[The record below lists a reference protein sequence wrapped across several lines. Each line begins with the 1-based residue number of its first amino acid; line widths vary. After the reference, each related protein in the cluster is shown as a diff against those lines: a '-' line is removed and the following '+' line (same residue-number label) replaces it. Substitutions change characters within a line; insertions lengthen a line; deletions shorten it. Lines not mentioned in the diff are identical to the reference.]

1 MMKKI
6 IAAGHICLDITPVV
20 PEGHRGKR
28 LVEILKPGKLL
39 NVGPAD
45 VHTGGSAANTGL
57 ALKLLGED
65 VTLMGKVGDDAF
77 GSIIRELLAKRGVSG
92 LLTDPTE
99 VTSYSVVLAL
109 PGVDRI
115 FLHNPGANDSF
126 SNADIPDA
134 ALEEAVLFHFGYPP
148 LMKRMYSDGGRELA
162 AIFRRMKESRIT
174 TSLDLAAVD
183 PASEAG
189 KADWR
194 EILSRVLPYT
204 DFFLPSFEEL
214 CFMLDRPK
222 YERLR
227 AEGGEIIE
235 RLDLRRD
242 VKPLA
247 DAALEMGC
255 RAVLVKCGTSGMYY
269 RTGDRAAMEKLGKRT
284 GLDAGLWSSREGIQ
298 TCFAAENVLSATGA
312 GDASIAAFL
321 SAALHGYGPG
331 DCAAFAAAEGACAVT
346 AYDALSGLLPLGE
359 LERKIKAGW
368 PTRKEE
374 RTETCWST

>member
-1 MMKKI
+1 MKKI

-28 LVEILKPGKLL
+28 LEEILEPGKLL
-39 NVGPAD
+39 NVGPVD

-57 ALKLLGED
+57 ALKLLGEE

-77 GSIIRELLAKRGVSG
+77 GSIIRELLAKRGAGG
-92 LLTDPTE
+92 LLIDPTE

-126 SNADIPDA
+126 SNADISDA

-148 LMKRMYSDGGRELA
+148 LMKRMYSDGGAELEA
-162 AIFRRMKESRIT
+162 MFSRVKGKGLS

-183 PASEAG
+183 PASDAG

-194 EILSRVLPYT
+194 GILSRVLPYT

-222 YERLR
+222 FERLK
-227 AEGGEIIE
+227 AAGGEITDDLDPE
-235 RLDLRRD
+235 RDG
-242 VKPLA
+242 KPLA
-247 DAALEMGC
+247 DLALEMGC
-255 RAVLVKCGTSGMYY
+255 RVVLVKCGTKGMYF
-269 RTGDRAAMEKLGKRT
+269 RCADRPAMERLGHCT
-284 GLDAGLWSSREGIQ
+284 GLDGDLWAGREGSQ
-298 TCFAAENVLSATGA
+298 PCFAVEKVRSATGA
-312 GDASIAAFL
+312 GDVSIAAFL
-321 SAALHGYGPG
+321 SAALHGYGPAE
-331 DCAAFAAAEGACAVT
+331 CAAFAAAEGACSVT
-346 AYDALSGLLPLGE
+346 AYDALSGLLQLSE
-359 LERKIKAGW
+359 LETKIKAGW
-368 PTRKEE
+368 PVCR
-374 RTETCWST
+374 

>member
-1 MMKKI
+1 MKKI

-20 PEGHRGKR
+20 PERHRGKR
-28 LVEILKPGKLL
+28 LEEILEPGKLL

-45 VHTGGSAANTGL
+45 VHTGGSVANTGL
-57 ALKLLGED
+57 ALKLMGEE

-77 GSIIRELLAKRGVSG
+77 GSIIRELLAKRGVGG
-92 LLTDPTE
+92 LLTDPAE

-126 SNADIPDA
+126 SDADIPDA

-148 LMKRMYSDGGRELA
+148 LMKRMYSDGGTELA
-162 AIFRRMKESRIT
+162 AMFGRAKEKGLS

-194 EILSRVLPYT
+194 EILSRVLPNI

-222 YERLR
+222 YERLK
-227 AEGGEIIE
+227 ASGGEITE
-235 RLDLRRD
+235 NLDLKRD
-242 VKPLA
+242 AKPLA
-247 DAALEMGC
+247 DLALEMGC
-255 RAVLVKCGTSGMYY
+255 RVAVVKCGAKGMYF
-269 RTGDRAAMEKLGKRT
+269 RSADRPAMDRLGKRT
-284 GLDAGLWSSREGIQ
+284 ELDADLWAGREGSQ
-298 TCFAAENVLSATGA
+298 PCFTVEKVRSATGA
-312 GDASIAAFL
+312 GDVSIAAFL
-321 SAALHGYGPG
+321 SAALHGYGPAE
-331 DCAAFAAAEGACAVT
+331 CAAFAAAEGACSVT
-346 AYDALSGLLPLGE
+346 AYDALSGLLPLSE
-359 LERKIKAGW
+359 LETRIKAGW
-368 PTRKEE
+368 PVCR
-374 RTETCWST
+374 

>member
-28 LVEILKPGKLL
+28 LEEILKPGKLL

-77 GSIIRELLAKRGVSG
+77 GSIIRELLAKRGVGG
-92 LLTDPTE
+92 LLTDPAE

-134 ALEEAVLFHFGYPP
+134 ALTEAVLFHFGYPP
-148 LMKRMYSDGGRELA
+148 LMKRMYSDGGAELA
-162 AIFRRMKESRIT
+162 AMFRRVKEKGLS
-174 TSLDLAAVD
+174 TSLDLASVD

-189 KADWR
+189 KADWH

-222 YERLR
+222 FERMR
-227 AEGGEIIE
+227 AAGGEITE
-235 RLDLRRD
+235 NLDLTRD
-242 VKPLA
+242 AKPLA
-247 DAALEMGC
+247 DLALEMGC
-255 RAVLVKCGTSGMYY
+255 RVALVKCGTKGLYF
-269 RTGDRAAMEKLGKRT
+269 RCAERPAMDLLGQRT
-284 GLDAGLWSSREGIQ
+284 GLDAGLWAGREGSQ
-298 TCFAAENVLSATGA
+298 PCFAVEDVRSATGA
-312 GDASIAAFL
+312 GDVSIAAFL
-321 SAALHGYGPG
+321 SAALHGYGPAE
-331 DCAAFAAAEGACAVT
+331 CAAFAAAEGACSVT
-346 AYDALSGLLPLGE
+346 AYDALSGLLPLSE
-359 LERKIKAGW
+359 LELKIKAGW
-368 PTRKEE
+368 PVCR
-374 RTETCWST
+374 